1 MPIYYRYLQMKK
13 LILEDPTTA
22 NYLQLIIPEDNN
34 VQLQKA

>member
-1 MPIYYRYLQMKK
+1 MKK
-13 LILEDPTTA
+13 LILKDSTTT